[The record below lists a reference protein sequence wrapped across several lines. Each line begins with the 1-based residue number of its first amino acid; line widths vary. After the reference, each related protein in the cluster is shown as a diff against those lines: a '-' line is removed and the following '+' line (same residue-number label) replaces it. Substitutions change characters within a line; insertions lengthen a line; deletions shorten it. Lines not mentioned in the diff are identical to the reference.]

1 MYLYHKIIILLLVLI
16 NFNGCE
22 KKPITTELR
31 DIHWDRDMCER
42 CKMVASDRHHSV
54 QVINPKNGK
63 SYMFDDI
70 GCTLLWFK
78 DEKILWRDEAKVW
91 ITDGI
96 TAKWIDARNAY
107 YDGDN
112 ITPMA
117 YGFMAH
123 KDINSIKNGE
133 KIIRYNQLLK
143 KIEDIEKRNNSRGK

>member
-1 MYLYHKIIILLLVLI
+1 MYNLNKIILLVIILL

-54 QVINPKNGK
+54 QIINPKNGK

-70 GCTLLWFK
+70 GCTLLWFE
-78 DEKILWRDEAKVW
+78 DENIAWKDEAKIW

-96 TAKWIDARNAY
+96 TAEWINGRDAY
-107 YDGDN
+107 YDGEN

-117 YGFMAH
+117 YGFMAY
-123 KDINSIKNGE
+123 KDKNNIKDGE
-133 KIIRYNQLLK
+133 KIIKYNQLLERIK
-143 KIEDIEKRNNSRGK
+143 EIEKRNNSRGK